1 MEKIGIISPHCDDET
16 LGCGGTILRHIK
28 KGNEV
33 FWIIVTEPHKGI
45 GFNKDKLEEHKNL
58 IKEISKQYNF
68 KKTIELNF
76 PAAELDTIPQKKIIK
91 KISDIIKKEKLEVIF
106 LPFHGDVHSDHRII
120 SECSISSIKWFRNQ
134 TVKKIIEYETLSET
148 DFNLNNNK
156 AFFPNMFID
165 ISDYI
170 EKKLK
175 ICEIYKNE
183 FNAHPFPR
191 SLKNVESLSIIR
203 GATSGFKN
211 AEAFKVLRILIN

>member
-28 KGNEV
+28 KGDEV
-33 FWIIVTEPHKGI
+33 SWVIVTKPHKGI
-45 GFNKDKLEEHKNL
+45 GFNKDKLKEHKSL

-76 PAAELDTIPQKKIIK
+76 PAAELDTVPKQKLIK

-106 LPFHGDVHSDHRII
+106 LPFYGDVHSDHRII
-120 SECSISSIKWFRNQ
+120 SECSISCLKWFRNQ
-134 TVKKIIEYETLSET
+134 TVKKIIEYETPSET

-156 AFFPNMFID
+156 VFFPNMFVD
-165 ISDYI
+165 ISSYI

-175 ICEIYKNE
+175 ICAIYKNE
-183 FNAHPFPR
+183 FNTHPFPR

-211 AEAFKVLRILIN
+211 AEAFRVLKILVN